1 MPAQHRAGGMAQPG
15 EMPRHVQHLAVT
27 PACIRLDTHPVSHTP
42 PPCSPRGAA
51 DVHVPVCKP
60 TATGAHSPVSAAACL
75 SCPRTSMCTRIHAQN
90 PARSCNT
97 CLPSSCSAHAS
108 PRPPAQ
114 PGSGASASP
123 HVCVPGQ
130 TLTSRHLLTGTCLC
144 SSSDLSVACLS
155 DGEGKGQENLR
166 LQREAAHFCGS
177 RQDQA
182 AVGQSHHTN
191 VMCDATGILHFS
203 LRRCEI

>member
-1 MPAQHRAGGMAQPG
+1 MHTL
-15 EMPRHVQHLAVT
+15 RHAPHV
-27 PACIRLDTHPVSHTP
+27 THPP

-51 DVHVPVCKP
+51 DVHVLVCKP
-60 TATGAHSPVSAAACL
+60 TTTGTRSPVRAAACL
-75 SCPRTSMCTRIHAQN
+75 GCPRTSMCTRIHAQN

-97 CLPSSCSAHAS
+97 CLPSSCSAHTG

-114 PGSGASASP
+114 PGSGASASR
-123 HVCVPGQ
+123 HVRVPGQ
-130 TLTSRHLLTGTCLC
+130 TLTSRHLLTSTCLC
-144 SSSDLSVACLS
+144 SSSDLSCPTGRGRDRRTCSCNVKL
-155 DGEGKGQENLR
+155 
-166 LQREAAHFCGS
+166 HIFCGS